1 MFSSPLENIQNNFQR
16 SVVILTLAYRDILRM
31 LFNID
36 ININY
41 KINIKININIRL
53 ILYIKLLLSDHF
65 PGSNYLFGTSK
76 RT

>member
-16 SVVILTLAYRDILRM
+16 SLVIVTLAYRDILQI

-41 KINIKININIRL
+41 EININIKL
-53 ILYIKLLLSDHF
+53 ILNIKLLLFDHF

-76 RT
+76 RA